1 MLITVIPIVWLAT
14 LTLVVCVC
22 RTAAGSEVDGAS
34 RPVALA
40 SIGEKLVL
48 EHARTERG
56 FAGRRPIQC
65 LSARS
70 SRRLTMRRL
79 RSSAHAD
86 S

>member
-22 RTAAGSEVDGAS
+22 RTAAGAEVDGAS
-34 RPVALA
+34 PVAHA

-48 EHARTERG
+48 EPARTERSVT
-56 FAGRRPIQC
+56 ARRPADC
-65 LSARS
+65 GSVPRDG
-70 SRRLTMRRL
+70 RLVMRRL